1 MIRVSVHQGSKALEA
16 RETVLPLI
24 RVVLS
29 PVVARYERSS
39 YERRV
44 PTIFKYVSVL
54 QALSLLLLSS
64 FFFFFWHGL

>member
-1 MIRVSVHQGSKALEA
+1 MTRVSVHQGSKALEA

-54 QALSLLLLSS
+54 QALSLLLLSP
-64 FFFFFWHGL
+64 FFFFWHGL